1 MNEEK
6 KKSLT
11 EMCGTNDKKKK
22 KIDVCAYTLVLKA
35 NHGISKIKQEQHVVQ
50 DCVKFSNFLIL
61 LPFRRYAIYL
71 DT

>member
-1 MNEEK
+1 MKK

-11 EMCGTNDKKKK
+11 EMCGTNDKKKKK

>member
-6 KKSLT
+6 KISDWNVWNKWQ
-11 EMCGTNDKKKK
+11 KKK